1 VSEPGLRQ
9 GIPFV
14 VSGPSGVGK
23 TSIERRVVESDPDL
37 EFSVSHT
44 TRAPRPGER
53 DGEDYWFV
61 AEAEFR
67 RLVEEGSFLE
77 WAEYQQQLYG
87 TSRAAV
93 TGPTGRGV
101 DLILEVE
108 VQGARQLRERLPGAI
123 FAFVLPPSME
133 QLEARLR
140 GRRSDSSEAIAKR
153 LARAEEEV
161 REVVRYDYVIIN
173 EDLDRAVAE
182 LAAIVAAARLERDR
196 VLPGLRKRFDLR

>member
-1 VSEPGLRQ
+1 VSARA

-23 TSIERRVVESDPDL
+23 TTIERRVVEADPNL
-37 EFSVSHT
+37 AFSVSHT

-53 DGEDYWFV
+53 DGQDYWFV
-61 AEAEFR
+61 SEPEFR
-67 RLVEEGSFLE
+67 DLVEEGCFLE

-87 TSRAAV
+87 TSREAV
-93 TGPTGRGV
+93 AGPTGRGV

-108 VQGARQLRERLPGAI
+108 VQGARQLREHLPGAI

-133 QLEARLR
+133 QLEARLHAR
-140 GRRSDSSEAIAKR
+140 KSESAEAIAKR

-182 LAAIVAAARLERDR
+182 LSAIVAAARLERDR
-196 VLPGLRKRFDLR
+196 LLPGLRERFDLR

>member
-1 VSEPGLRQ
+1 MSVRP

-23 TSIERRVVESDPDL
+23 TTIERRVVEADANL
-37 EFSVSHT
+37 AFSVSHT
-44 TRAPRPGER
+44 TRAARPGER

-61 AEAEFR
+61 SESKFR
-67 RLVEEGSFLE
+67 DLVEEGSFLE

-87 TSRAAV
+87 TSRDSVA
-93 TGPTGRGV
+93 GPTGRGV

-108 VQGARQLRERLPGAI
+108 VQGARQLREHLPGAI

-140 GRRSDSSEAIAKR
+140 GRKSESAEAIAKR
-153 LARAEEEV
+153 LARAEDEV

-173 EDLDRAVAE
+173 EDLDRAVAA
-182 LAAIVAAARLERDR
+182 LSAIVAAARLERDR
-196 VLPGLRKRFDLR
+196 MLPGLRERFDLR